1 MSGAPRRLS
10 SALGPARRVVATP
23 EKKKKK
29 KKPKKELPEW
39 TFSVSDLD
47 SLKISREEQERRK
60 ASMVSKHAEEAKE
73 ELERRLVQSSR
84 NPRASLKALEKLAPE
99 EDPCVRLS
107 VPSPPQTGVP
117 LRLNGVWVCA
127 PITAQDQAQVAGRKV
142 QPRRPGPRGP
152 GRLGRGGRDRR
163 RR

>member
-107 VPSPPQTGVP
+107 VPP
-117 LRLNGVWVCA
+117 
-127 PITAQDQAQVAGRKV
+127 
-142 QPRRPGPRGP
+142 PRRYRSATAIERRVGVRAHHCAGPSSS
-152 GRLGRGGRDRR
+152 RR
-163 RR
+163 P